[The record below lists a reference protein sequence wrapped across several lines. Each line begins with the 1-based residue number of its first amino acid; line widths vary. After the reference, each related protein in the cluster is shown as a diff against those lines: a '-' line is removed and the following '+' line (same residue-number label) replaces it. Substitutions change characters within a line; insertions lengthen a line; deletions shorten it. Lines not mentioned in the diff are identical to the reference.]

1 MSVFQMSLKCC
12 VGLVLS
18 MGVLL
23 GDFKAFKVRVDKSLA
38 LPFLNVFS
46 LAFKQD
52 MRKEIVFVFTKS
64 NKLSKKVLCG
74 FDAFLLPEALMS
86 GMPKKALF
94 HKEFLFQS
102 KESKTLYAFSLIDS
116 QYCSKGGNYRYE
128 LEKLERWFVQKAP
141 ELAESHRVDY
151 KSQYDKTQTKKHK
164 IKNER

>member
-1 MSVFQMSLKCC
+1 MSVFQTSLKCC

-38 LPFLNVFS
+38 LPFLNVLS

-102 KESKTLYAFSLIDS
+102 KKSKTLYAFSLIDS

-151 KSQYDKTQTKKHK
+151 KSQYDKTQTKKQK
-164 IKNER
+164 

>member
-1 MSVFQMSLKCC
+1 MSVFQTSLC
-12 VGLVLS
+12 VGLLFFG
-18 MGVLL
+18 GVLL
-23 GDFKAFKVRVDKSLA
+23 GDSSKAFKVRVDKSLA
-38 LPFLNVFS
+38 PPFLNVLS

-64 NKLSKKVLCG
+64 NKLSKKVLCD

-86 GMPKKALF
+86 SMPKKALF

-116 QYCSKGGNYRYE
+116 QYCSKGGNYRNE

-151 KSQYDKTQTKKHK
+151 KSQYDKIQTPQK
-164 IKNER
+164 

>member
-1 MSVFQMSLKCC
+1 MNIFQTSLKCC

-23 GDFKAFKVRVDKSLA
+23 GDFKAFKVRVDKSLTP
-38 LPFLNVFS
+38 PFLNVLS

-52 MRKEIVFVFTKS
+52 MRKEIIFVITKS
-64 NKLSKKVLCG
+64 NKLSKKVLCD

-86 GMPKKALF
+86 GMPEKVLF

-102 KESKTLYAFSLIDS
+102 KENKTLYAFSLIDT

-141 ELAESHRVDY
+141 ALAESYRVNY
-151 KSQYDKTQTKKHK
+151 KNQYNKTQIPQK
-164 IKNER
+164 

>member
-1 MSVFQMSLKCC
+1 MNIFQTSLKCC
-12 VGLVLS
+12 MGLVLS

-23 GDFKAFKVRVDKSLA
+23 GDSKAFKIRVDKSLTP
-38 LPFLNVFS
+38 PFLNVLS

-64 NKLSKKVLCG
+64 NKLSKKVLCD

-86 GMPKKALF
+86 SMPEKALF

-102 KESKTLYAFSLIDS
+102 KENKTLYAFSLIDT

-141 ELAESHRVDY
+141 ALAESYRVNY
-151 KSQYDKTQTKKHK
+151 KNQYNKTQTPQK
-164 IKNER
+164 

>member
-1 MSVFQMSLKCC
+1 MNIFQMSLKCC

-23 GDFKAFKVRVDKSLA
+23 GDSKAFKVRVDKSLTP
-38 LPFLNVFS
+38 PFLNVLS

-52 MRKEIVFVFTKS
+52 MRKEIVFVVTKS
-64 NKLSKKVLCG
+64 NKLSKKVLCD

-86 GMPKKALF
+86 GMPEEALF
-94 HKEFLFQS
+94 YKEFLFQS
-102 KESKTLYAFSLIDS
+102 KENKTLYAFSLIDT

-141 ELAESHRVDY
+141 ELAESYRVNY
-151 KSQYDKTQTKKHK
+151 KNQYNKTQIPQK
-164 IKNER
+164 

>member
-1 MSVFQMSLKCC
+1 MSVFQTSLKCC

-38 LPFLNVFS
+38 LPFLNVLS

-52 MRKEIVFVFTKS
+52 MRKEIVFIFTKS
-64 NKLSKKVLCG
+64 NKLSKKALCD

-151 KSQYDKTQTKKHK
+151 KSQYDKTQTKKQK
-164 IKNER
+164 

>member
-12 VGLVLS
+12 VGLVLF

-38 LPFLNVFS
+38 LPFLNVLS

-52 MRKEIVFVFTKS
+52 MRKEIVFVVTKS

-102 KESKTLYAFSLIDS
+102 KENKTLYAFSLIDS

-128 LEKLERWFVQKAP
+128 LEKLERWFVQKVP

-151 KSQYDKTQTKKHK
+151 KSQYNKTQTKKQK
-164 IKNER
+164 

>member
-12 VGLVLS
+12 VGLVLF

-38 LPFLNVFS
+38 LPFLNVLS

-52 MRKEIVFVFTKS
+52 MRKEVVFVFTKS
-64 NKLSKKVLCG
+64 NKLSKKALCD
-74 FDAFLLPEALMS
+74 FDAFLLTESLMS
-86 GMPKKALF
+86 SMPKKALF

-151 KSQYDKTQTKKHK
+151 KSQYDKTQTKKQK
-164 IKNER
+164 

>member
-1 MSVFQMSLKCC
+1 MSLKCC

-38 LPFLNVFS
+38 LPFLNVLS

-52 MRKEIVFVFTKS
+52 MKTDLIFVVTKS

-102 KESKTLYAFSLIDS
+102 KENKTLYAFSLIDT

-141 ELAESHRVDY
+141 ALAESYRVNY
-151 KSQYDKTQTKKHK
+151 KNQYNKTQIPQK
-164 IKNER
+164 

>member
-1 MSVFQMSLKCC
+1 MKIFQTSLKCC

-23 GDFKAFKVRVDKSLA
+23 GDSKAFKIRVDKSLTP
-38 LPFLNVFS
+38 PFLNVLS

-64 NKLSKKVLCG
+64 NKLSKKVLCD

-86 GMPKKALF
+86 GMPEKVLF

-102 KESKTLYAFSLIDS
+102 KENKTLYAFSLIDT

-128 LEKLERWFVQKAP
+128 LEKLERWFVQKVP
-141 ELAESHRVDY
+141 ELAESYRVNY
-151 KSQYDKTQTKKHK
+151 KNQYNKTQIPQK
-164 IKNER
+164 

>member
-1 MSVFQMSLKCC
+1 MNIFQTSLKCC
-12 VGLVLS
+12 VGLVLF

-23 GDFKAFKVRVDKSLA
+23 GDSKAFKVRVDKSLTP
-38 LPFLNVFS
+38 PFLNVLS

-52 MRKEIVFVFTKS
+52 MKKEIIFVFTKS
-64 NKLSKKVLCG
+64 NKLSKKVLCD

-102 KESKTLYAFSLIDS
+102 KENKTLYAFSLIDS

-141 ELAESHRVDY
+141 ELAESYRVNY
-151 KSQYDKTQTKKHK
+151 KNQYNKTQIPQK
-164 IKNER
+164 

>member
-1 MSVFQMSLKCC
+1 MSVFQTSLKCC
-12 VGLVLS
+12 VGLVLF

-38 LPFLNVFS
+38 LPFLNVLS

-52 MRKEIVFVFTKS
+52 MRKEVVFVFTKS

-151 KSQYDKTQTKKHK
+151 KSQYDKIQTKKQK
-164 IKNER
+164 

>member
-1 MSVFQMSLKCC
+1 MNIFQTSLKCC
-12 VGLVLS
+12 MGLVLS

-23 GDFKAFKVRVDKSLA
+23 GDSKAFKVRVDKSL
-38 LPFLNVFS
+38 PFLNVLS

-64 NKLSKKVLCG
+64 NKLSKKVLCD
-74 FDAFLLPEALMS
+74 FDAFLLPETLMS
-86 GMPKKALF
+86 GMPEKALF

-102 KESKTLYAFSLIDS
+102 KENKTLYAFSLIDT

-128 LEKLERWFVQKAP
+128 LEKLERWFVQKVP
-141 ELAESHRVDY
+141 ELAENYRVDY
-151 KSQYDKTQTKKHK
+151 KSQYDKTQTN

>member
-12 VGLVLS
+12 VGLVLF

-38 LPFLNVFS
+38 LPFLNVLS

-52 MRKEIVFVFTKS
+52 MGKEIVFVFTKS

-128 LEKLERWFVQKAP
+128 LERLERWFVQKVP

-151 KSQYDKTQTKKHK
+151 KSQYDKTQTKKQK
-164 IKNER
+164 

>member
-23 GDFKAFKVRVDKSLA
+23 GDFKAFKVRVDKSLTP
-38 LPFLNVFS
+38 PFLNVLS

-52 MRKEIVFVFTKS
+52 MKKEVIFVFTKS
-64 NKLSKKVLCG
+64 NKLSKKVLCD
-74 FDAFLLPEALMS
+74 FDAFLFPEALMS

-102 KESKTLYAFSLIDS
+102 KENKTLYAFSLIDS

-151 KSQYDKTQTKKHK
+151 KSQYDKTQTKKQK
-164 IKNER
+164 

>member
-1 MSVFQMSLKCC
+1 MSVFQMGLKCC
-12 VGLVLS
+12 VGLVLF

-23 GDFKAFKVRVDKSLA
+23 GDFKAFKVRVDKSLTP
-38 LPFLNVFS
+38 PFLNVLS

-52 MRKEIVFVFTKS
+52 MRKEIVFVVTKS
-64 NKLSKKVLCG
+64 NKLSKKALCG

-86 GMPKKALF
+86 GMPKKVLF

-116 QYCSKGGNYRYE
+116 QYCSKGGNYRDE
-128 LEKLERWFVQKAP
+128 LERLERWFVQKAP

-151 KSQYDKTQTKKHK
+151 KSQYDTTQTKK
-164 IKNER
+164 KNER

>member
-1 MSVFQMSLKCC
+1 MSVFQTNLC
-12 VGLVLS
+12 VGLLFFG
-18 MGVLL
+18 GVLL
-23 GDFKAFKVRVDKSLA
+23 GDSSKAFKVRVDKGLTP
-38 LPFLNVFS
+38 PFLNVLS

-52 MRKEIVFVFTKS
+52 MKTDLIFVVTKS
-64 NKLSKKVLCG
+64 NKLSKKVLCD
-74 FDAFLLPEALMS
+74 FDAFLLSEAVMRD
-86 GMPKKALF
+86 MPAKALF

-151 KSQYDKTQTKKHK
+151 RSQYDKTQTK

>member
-1 MSVFQMSLKCC
+1 MNIFQTSLKCC
-12 VGLVLS
+12 VGLFLS

-23 GDFKAFKVRVDKSLA
+23 GDSKAFKVRVDKSLTP
-38 LPFLNVFS
+38 PFLNVLS

-52 MRKEIVFVFTKS
+52 MRKEVIFVFTKS
-64 NKLSKKVLCG
+64 NKLSKKVLCD

-128 LEKLERWFVQKAP
+128 LEKLERWFVQKVP
-141 ELAESHRVDY
+141 ELAESYRVNY
-151 KSQYDKTQTKKHK
+151 KNQYNKTQIPQK
-164 IKNER
+164 

>member
-12 VGLVLS
+12 VGLVLF

-38 LPFLNVFS
+38 LPFLNVLS

-52 MRKEIVFVFTKS
+52 MGKEIVFVFTKS

-102 KESKTLYAFSLIDS
+102 KESKALYAFSLIDS

-128 LEKLERWFVQKAP
+128 LERLERWFVQKAP

-151 KSQYDKTQTKKHK
+151 KSQYDKTQTKKQK
-164 IKNER
+164 

>member
-1 MSVFQMSLKCC
+1 MNIFQTSLKCC
-12 VGLVLS
+12 MGLVLS

-23 GDFKAFKVRVDKSLA
+23 GDFKAFKVRVDKSLTP
-38 LPFLNVFS
+38 PFLNVLS

-64 NKLSKKVLCG
+64 NKLSKKVLCD
-74 FDAFLLPEALMS
+74 FDAFLLPDALMS

-102 KESKTLYAFSLIDS
+102 KENKTLYAFSLIDT

-128 LEKLERWFVQKAP
+128 LEKLERWFVQKVP
-141 ELAESHRVDY
+141 ELAESYRVNY
-151 KSQYDKTQTKKHK
+151 KNQYNKTQTSQK
-164 IKNER
+164 

>member
-1 MSVFQMSLKCC
+1 MSLKCC

-38 LPFLNVFS
+38 LPFLNVLS

-52 MRKEIVFVFTKS
+52 MRKEVVFVFTKS
-64 NKLSKKVLCG
+64 NKLSKKVLCD
-74 FDAFLLPEALMS
+74 FDAFLLPESLMS
-86 GMPKKALF
+86 SMPKKALF

-151 KSQYDKTQTKKHK
+151 KSQYDKTQTEKQK
-164 IKNER
+164 

>member
-12 VGLVLS
+12 VGLVLF

-38 LPFLNVFS
+38 LPFLNVLS

-102 KESKTLYAFSLIDS
+102 KENKTLYVFSLINS
-116 QYCSKGGNYRYE
+116 QYCSKGGNYRHK
-128 LEKLERWFVQKAP
+128 LERLERWFVQKAP

-151 KSQYDKTQTKKHK
+151 KSQYDKTQTKKQK
-164 IKNER
+164 

>member
-1 MSVFQMSLKCC
+1 MNIFQTSLKCC
-12 VGLVLS
+12 IGLVLF

-23 GDFKAFKVRVDKSLA
+23 GDSKAFKVRVDKSLA
-38 LPFLNVFS
+38 LPFLNVLS

-52 MRKEIVFVFTKS
+52 MKTDLIFVVTKS

-102 KESKTLYAFSLIDS
+102 KENKTLYAFSLIDS

-141 ELAESHRVDY
+141 ALAESYRVNY
-151 KSQYDKTQTKKHK
+151 KNQYNKTQTPQK
-164 IKNER
+164 

>member
-1 MSVFQMSLKCC
+1 MNIFQTSLKCC

-23 GDFKAFKVRVDKSLA
+23 GDFKAFKVRVDKSLTP
-38 LPFLNVFS
+38 PFLNVLS

-52 MRKEIVFVFTKS
+52 MKKEIIFVITKS
-64 NKLSKKVLCG
+64 NKLSKKVLCD
-74 FDAFLLPEALMS
+74 FDAFLLPETLMS

-94 HKEFLFQS
+94 NKEFLFQS

-116 QYCSKGGNYRYE
+116 QYCSKGGNYRHE
-128 LEKLERWFVQKAP
+128 LERLERWFVQKVP
-141 ELAESHRVDY
+141 ELAENYRVDY
-151 KSQYDKTQTKKHK
+151 KSQYDKTQAK

>member
-1 MSVFQMSLKCC
+1 MNIFQTSLKCC
-12 VGLVLS
+12 VGLVLF

-23 GDFKAFKVRVDKSLA
+23 GDSKAFKVRVDKSLTP
-38 LPFLNVFS
+38 PFLNVLS

-52 MRKEIVFVFTKS
+52 MKKEIIFVITKS
-64 NKLSKKVLCG
+64 NKLSKKVLCD

-102 KESKTLYAFSLIDS
+102 KENKTLYAFSLIDS

-128 LEKLERWFVQKAP
+128 LEKLERWFVQKVP
-141 ELAESHRVDY
+141 ELAENYRVDY
-151 KSQYDKTQTKKHK
+151 KSQYDKTQAK

>member
-1 MSVFQMSLKCC
+1 MNIFQTSLKCC

-18 MGVLL
+18 VGVLL
-23 GDFKAFKVRVDKSLA
+23 GDSKAFKVRVDKSLTP
-38 LPFLNVFS
+38 PFLNVLS

-52 MRKEIVFVFTKS
+52 MKKEIVFVFTKS
-64 NKLSKKVLCG
+64 NKLSKKVLCD

-128 LEKLERWFVQKAP
+128 LEKLERWFVQKVP
-141 ELAESHRVDY
+141 ELAESYRVNY
-151 KSQYDKTQTKKHK
+151 KNQYNKTQIPQK
-164 IKNER
+164 

>member
-1 MSVFQMSLKCC
+1 MSVFQTSLC
-12 VGLVLS
+12 VGLLFFG
-18 MGVLL
+18 GVLL
-23 GDFKAFKVRVDKSLA
+23 GDSSKAFKVRVDKSLTP
-38 LPFLNVFS
+38 PFLNVLS

-52 MRKEIVFVFTKS
+52 MKKEVIFVFTKS
-64 NKLSKKVLCG
+64 NKLSKKVLCD

-141 ELAESHRVDY
+141 ALAESYRVNY
-151 KSQYDKTQTKKHK
+151 KNQYNKTQIPQK
-164 IKNER
+164 